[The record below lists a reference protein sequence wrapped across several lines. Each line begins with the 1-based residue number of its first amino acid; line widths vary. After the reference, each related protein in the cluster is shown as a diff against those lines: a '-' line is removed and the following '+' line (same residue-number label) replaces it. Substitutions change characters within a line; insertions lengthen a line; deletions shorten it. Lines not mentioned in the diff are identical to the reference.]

1 MNIKNNILA
10 GVCIFIIVLLMPY
23 YWQIIGYEPS
33 TSEEIINSENNKEIT
48 NSAPDTPVSTYTEI
62 NKNSSNLGQEK
73 TLIVSTNLYQTA
85 ISNAGG
91 GSHKDFTILEMDQNG
106 YINLLGDIGHGI
118 QINEKA
124 LDKYNVDVEIHVNKN
139 RIF

>member
-73 TLIVSTNLYQTA
+73 ILIVSTNLYQTA

-106 YINLLGDIGHGI
+106 YKYLG
-118 QINEKA
+118 
-124 LDKYNVDVEIHVNKN
+124 KYIK
-139 RIF
+139 I